1 MSSSKSE
8 FSIDEQEKR
17 SCSDADS
24 PSGSYAI
31 IETDPEELDQ
41 IVDLLRQFFPRTKIT
56 EYNHPNHSPTI
67 TPAQQT
73 SPVERKKTHTH
84 NSSHDKT
91 SPAQWI
97 FIFRHS
103 KVN

>member
-41 IVDLLRQFFPRTKIT
+41 IVDLLRHFFPRTKIN
-56 EYNHPNHSPTI
+56 E
-67 TPAQQT
+67 
-73 SPVERKKTHTH
+73 
-84 NSSHDKT
+84 
-91 SPAQWI
+91 
-97 FIFRHS
+97 
-103 KVN
+103 

>member
-1 MSSSKSE
+1 MYSSKIE

-24 PSGSYAI
+24 PTGSYAI
-31 IETDPEELDQ
+31 IETDPHELDQ
-41 IVDLLRQFFPRTKIT
+41 IIDLLRQFFPRTKIT
-56 EYNHPNHSPTI
+56 EYNHPNNSLHT

-73 SPVERKKTHTH
+73 SPVKTKKV
-84 NSSHDKT
+84 HDKT
-91 SPAQWI
+91 LRLLRSL
-97 FIFRHS
+97 IFRHL